1 MSEQTNNSDQ
11 VLIAYL
17 ENVRESRRIIENQE
31 NRLYDI
37 LVKQHIREGIAVPNR
52 SYTNISPTNG
62 LPTNG
67 LPTNGLPT
75 NGLPT
80 NISNTNGLYIRSP
93 TNGLP
98 TNGLPTNGLSTNG
111 LPTNGSQQVQRINIA
126 QLLQSMLHLINPI
139 DLNNETESF
148 NDPVIVRPSA
158 QTIGLA
164 TNNTLFGDI
173 TNPPN
178 ETCPITQSDFNPES
192 IVTQIHYCGHVFC
205 RDELAQWFNLSV
217 RCPVCRYDIRN
228 FTTLSSDSDDSID
241 SLDSEIESLD
251 PQLQNL
257 MSYFYGIR

>member
-62 LPTNG
+62 L
-67 LPTNGLPT
+67 
-75 NGLPT
+75 
-80 NISNTNGLYIRSP
+80 P

>member
-1 MSEQTNNSDQ
+1 MSEQRNNSDQ

-62 LPTNG
+62 LPTN
-67 LPTNGLPT
+67 
-75 NGLPT
+75 
-80 NISNTNGLYIRSP
+80 ISNTNGLYIRSP

-98 TNGLPTNGLSTNG
+98 TNGLPTNGLPTNVSSTNVSS
-111 LPTNGSQQVQRINIA
+111 TNSLQQVQRINIA
-126 QLLQSMLHLINPI
+126 QLLQSMLHLVNPI

-164 TNNTLFGDI
+164 TNNTIFGDI

-228 FTTLSSDSDDSID
+228 FTTLSSDSDDSDDSID

-257 MSYFYGIR
+257 MTYFYGIR